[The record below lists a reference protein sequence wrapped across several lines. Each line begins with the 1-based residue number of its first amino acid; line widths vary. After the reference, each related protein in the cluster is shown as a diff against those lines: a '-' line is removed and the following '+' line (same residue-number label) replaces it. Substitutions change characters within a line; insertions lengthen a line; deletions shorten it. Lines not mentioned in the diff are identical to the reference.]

1 MKKIIAHAA
10 IVAAITLSTAPAA
23 LAQPT
28 LSIDHGGGDL
38 GTFSIGVLDGVAFTA
53 SNETGPLVWSIA
65 SGGALPPG
73 LALRT
78 DVPPWSSWAEIS
90 ISGVATVPGFY
101 SFRLQV
107 TDGAT
112 VDFRDFTITIT
123 DLALADHWNL
133 PDAFLGNA
141 YTPYT
146 LTALNAAGMVTF
158 SAPTANP
165 PADFWGVPPGMTLS
179 AAGVLSGTPTHDG
192 YYNIP
197 IAVSDGAHTVT
208 FNRNLAVNTIRITP
222 GLLVAEQG
230 EVFFGDIEA
239 TGGTGSFTYTASWV
253 PDGLSFNTANGDLSG
268 VTTYSPGRY
277 SIQITATDTSGVSAF
292 RQVSLF
298 VVGSQPSL
306 MSVWTGGRAD
316 CTFGTP
322 CSITV
327 SANNGGVPPF
337 TWSAT
342 GLPPGMGI
350 RFGEGATTSWVNAG
364 DGEIWGVPTALG
376 TFEAFVT
383 VTDSDGKIAT
393 NRLEVH
399 VSPLWVSTFFAEAQ
413 LDTLYTSQLRVI
425 GGQPF
430 YTATELDGRWPVGMS
445 LDSGTLT
452 LSGTP
457 EETGRFSRRVDL
469 QDTVGNTIRMF
480 LGVFVRGP
488 DTTLQISSYEDLGF
502 ISTGFF
508 YSQQLQACCVP
519 TQQWSIESGALPP
532 GVTLSSTGL
541 LQGTPTTPGT
551 YTFLLQV
558 ADAEFPTDNFA
569 RRQFRIVVTPLFVN
583 TSYRLP
589 FGHVGEPYPYPAG
602 GGVQLEVDGGT
613 GPYTWVLEPF
623 QPTLPPGL
631 TLSSGGL
638 LSGTPTAVG
647 RFSFNVLVTD
657 GAANTLRAY
666 FEVSIFEAGDFPP
679 IELFLPQFSPFTLGS
694 SITHSL
700 NATGGSGVYTYSI
713 SSGAPAIPGVR
724 LQNGPPLPTYATS
737 SAMLLGVLATP
748 GTFTTSIHVEDSAG
762 NQVDVPFTVTVL
774 SINVLSQNS
783 IPKATFGEPYSF
795 TLVPFGGSGNY
806 QWQVDSFSV
815 LPAGLT
821 LNAVTGEIFG
831 TPAASGSF
839 GFSVRLTDLD
849 LPAPNA
855 IWSFHNLTVDPFAI
869 TNAGLLPVGTA
880 GTPYNVTFT
889 APGCGPSCVWSL
901 SGGLPNGLTFAG
913 GVLSGTPLQGQNTT
927 LTVSATG
934 AGATVS
940 KVFSLQVLGNPPSA
954 LSLSNVPTTMSTRLG
969 GGGATLLSTQGGTP
983 PYSLAVIGGALPDG
997 LSLQLGAD
1005 VGGFQSPAVMH
1016 IAGKAMSAGL
1026 HTFTL
1031 QATDSLFA
1039 TATRTVTWNVETH
1052 AFEFTNLPL
1061 PGTTLA
1067 YQQATP
1073 YVQPLL
1079 VYGGTSSYAWSAPS
1093 GMPPGLT
1100 LDPSTG
1106 MVSGIPTNTGFFNV
1120 PIRVDDGGAFI
1131 TRNVNINIAGP
1142 TVTNFSFDAQPNLG
1156 VLSVGGSST
1165 LTLSTSNGVGVVTIT
1180 AESPLPPGFVL
1191 LSGDSLTNPG
1201 ATPAVSMTPLAAG
1214 PFSFTLR
1221 AEDSAMPA
1229 NVAVRTFS
1237 GTAVPITA
1245 VSTAFAD
1252 GSVGASYSQK
1262 LHAAATNGPVT
1273 FSLSPSSAPLPPGL
1287 SLSADGVISGIPTAP
1302 SSGQSAQILATDAL
1316 GNTLTVRVFIRVSP
1330 LAITNPSILPEAS
1343 AGAFYEETLSVT
1355 GTGGAPVTWT
1365 PGGLPG
1371 GLSLSSD
1378 GVISGTAP
1386 GAGSVLN
1393 FSVTAT
1399 TATASVSKRFTIFV
1413 RSSTPSLLNF
1423 PLQAGQLPDAVVGQ
1437 PVSFN
1442 LSQLSGGTPPYSWAV
1457 ASGSTLPSGLQIAGG
1472 ADLPSSAAPGTASI
1486 VGAVHVPGDYTFDL
1500 VGADTSGKTVRR
1512 TFTLHVSV
1520 IGIPSGT
1527 RTPVAGQAFAQ
1538 QFTGFGGTPPYTF
1551 SIAPLSP
1558 AQDMLPPGMMLPSSG
1573 LWSGVAQS
1581 TGGYQFR
1588 LTVQDAAGNTFSRNI
1603 SYQVGSLSGLRVIN
1617 TNPADQWVGADRTLF
1632 LATGAGSNY
1641 MWTTVSGTLPP
1652 GMALVANDPEFDPSG
1667 TVLVGR
1673 VNTPGTYVFT
1683 LRATDPSDMSKF
1695 ADRQFTYNVSSMQ
1708 VVAPSPLG
1716 QGLWRAEVG
1725 LPFSETIR
1733 VAGGAPPYTFAV
1745 SPFVPLPPG
1754 LSMSAAGEVAGI
1766 PLVTGVFPIGVRVTD
1781 SSGDRLTLTL
1791 GPSLFVMPT
1800 GETPPLLPNCC
1811 LSGPL
1816 WDASVG
1822 APYSNAL
1829 DPTVRGGVPPYSFS
1843 LETGSMLPSGMTILP
1858 GGNGVSA
1865 FLGGIP
1871 TTAGEHEFSLV
1882 ATDAVGQS
1890 LTLTYQRF
1898 VSELRISPDSLAA
1911 FETGSPV
1918 NVQFTAAG
1926 GSAPYEFE
1934 VPPNSDL
1941 PPGLTFTPS
1950 GLLSGAPTAPGNFLV
1965 WMKVTDNIGRSLGK
1979 LYRLA
1984 VDNPAGEAPAIRLSR
1999 APLTFTYAQLGGAP
2013 PPSGVDVTATNNAA
2027 LPFTLALTSIPG
2039 ATLSLTAGTTP
2050 AIVTLSLDPVALDSA
2065 AVGTYAGV
2073 LGARAPGATNVY
2085 DAVPVVLT
2093 VNPPAPCTYSVNPTG
2108 SSMSAAGGAGSFS
2121 VSTPSHCAWTATT
2134 ADPWITI
2141 TAGAGGTG
2149 NGAVSFSAAPNG
2161 GAAARPGS
2169 ITVNGAVYSL
2179 TQFGS
2184 ACSFALLPSTLSATA
2199 AGGNASIGL
2208 SASDSSC
2215 AWDVSSLAPG
2225 LGASPM
2231 SGTGGATLDITVSPN
2246 LSPGLR
2252 VLTATIAG
2260 LTLTVNQSGIDCTV
2274 SLNPTDSSF
2283 GAAGGSG
2290 SVAITTAAGCGYST
2304 VPGPSWIAISSGESG
2319 TGSGTLEYSVAPNS
2333 TTLARTG
2340 AITIG
2345 GQPFPISQ
2353 AGLACSATVDTS
2365 ALGTPFGPSE
2375 ATGSIAITTNGPNC
2389 SWVASSLAPWA
2400 TVLPPASG
2408 LGNGTVFVS
2417 VASNATSLAPRST
2430 SLTVAGQTVG
2440 ITQVGTTCTYAL
2452 QSSNGA
2458 VPPAGGSGSVGVIS
2472 PAACGWSAV
2481 SNDPAWLTITSS
2493 GTGGSTNVNFS
2504 AAPNTSTTPR
2514 VGTLTIAGLPYTVS
2528 QPGAVCS
2535 YSLGSSGAP
2544 ASSAGDGGSFGFST
2558 TTTGCTPAVASFA
2571 GWITA
2576 SSTFA
2581 DTSGTVTYAVAPN
2594 PSSLVRT
2601 GTIQVGNRTFAITQG
2616 GTPCAFSL
2624 DRYGMVFN
2632 YLGGAASVLGSPSL
2646 DPAVCTPVNG
2656 TTQPTIV
2663 TLGVL
2668 TGPVANI
2675 FTQPY
2680 TVAPFSTLTF
2690 GVRFAHI
2697 IFGGQI
2703 FTVKQT
2709 SW

>member
-1 MKKIIAHAA
+1 MKKIFTHAV
-10 IVAAITLSTAPAA
+10 IVAAITLSTAPSA
-23 LAQPT
+23 LAQVH
-28 LSIDHGGGDL
+28 IDWGGGADL
-38 GTFSIGVLDGVAFTA
+38 GTHSIGVLDGLAFTA
-53 SNETGPLVWSIA
+53 SNEAGPLDWSIT
-65 SGGALPPG
+65 SGALPTG
-73 LALRT
+73 LALRA
-78 DVPPWSSWAEIS
+78 DLPPWMTWADIS

-107 TDGAT
+107 TDGVT
-112 VDFRDFTITIT
+112 VDFRDFTVTIT
-123 DLALADHWNL
+123 GLALADHWNF
-133 PDAFLGNA
+133 PDAFLGHA
-141 YTPYT
+141 YTPYA
-146 LTALNAAGMVTF
+146 LTALNAAGPVTF
-158 SAPTANP
+158 SAP
-165 PADFWGVPPGMTLS
+165 PAAPGNFYGVPPGMTLS
-179 AAGVLSGTPTHDG
+179 GGVLSGLPTAAG

-197 IAVSDGAHTVT
+197 ITVSDGVHTVI
-208 FNRNLAVNTIRITP
+208 FYRSLAVNTIRIAP
-222 GLLVAEQG
+222 GLLVAAQG
-230 EVFFGDIEA
+230 EAFFGDIEA
-239 TGGTGSFTYTASWV
+239 TGGTGTFTYTASWV
-253 PDGLSFNTANGDLSG
+253 PDGLSFDSANGDFTG
-268 VTTYSPGRY
+268 VATYPGRY
-277 SIQITATDTSGVSAF
+277 SIQITATDTNGVSAF
-292 RQVSLF
+292 RQISLF

-306 MSVWTGGRAD
+306 MSVWTGGGRVD
-316 CTFGTP
+316 CTFGAP
-322 CSITV
+322 CSVTV
-327 SANNGGVPPF
+327 SANNGGVPPL

-342 GLPPGMGI
+342 GLPAGMGI
-350 RFGEGATTSWVNAG
+350 RFGEGATSSWVNESE
-364 DGEIWGVPTALG
+364 GEIWGVPTALG
-376 TFEAFVT
+376 TFESFVT

-393 NRLEVH
+393 NRLEIH
-399 VSPLWVSTFFAEAQ
+399 VSPLWVSTFFGEAQ
-413 LDTLYTSQLRVI
+413 LDVAYASQLRVI

-445 LDSGTLT
+445 LDSGTLV

-457 EETGRFSRRVDL
+457 VETGWFSRRVDL

-488 DTTLQISSYEDLGF
+488 DTTLQIQTYEDLGF
-502 ISTGFF
+502 IRDGFF
-508 YSQQLQACCVP
+508 YSQQLLACCVP
-519 TQQWSIESGALPP
+519 TQEWSLIGGSLPP
-532 GVTLSSTGL
+532 GVSLSSTGL

-558 ADAEFPTDNFA
+558 VDAEYPAVNFA

-613 GPYTWVLEPF
+613 GSYTWALEPF

-647 RFSFNVLVTD
+647 RFNFNVIVTD
-657 GAANTLRAY
+657 SAANSQRGY

-679 IELFLPQFSPFTLGS
+679 IDLFLPQFSPFTLGS

-700 NATGGSGVYTYSI
+700 NATGGSGGYTYSI

-774 SINVLSQNS
+774 PINVLSQSS
-783 IPKATFGEPYSF
+783 IPKATLGEPYSF

-815 LPAGLT
+815 LPSGLA

-839 GFSVRLTDLD
+839 GFTVRLTDLD

-889 APGCGPSCVWSL
+889 APGCGPPCVWSL
-901 SGGLPNGLTFAG
+901 SGGLPNGLTFASG
-913 GVLSGTPLQGQNTT
+913 MLSGTPLQGQNTT

-940 KVFSLQVLGNPPSA
+940 KVFSLRVLGNPPSA
-954 LSLSNVPTTMSTRLG
+954 LSLSNVSTTMSSRLG
-969 GGGATLLSTQGGTP
+969 GGFATLLSTQGGTP
-983 PYSLAVIGGALPDG
+983 PYSLAVIGGALPAG

-1005 VGGFQSPAVMH
+1005 VGSFQSPAVMH
-1016 IAGKAMSAGL
+1016 IAGRAMSAGL

-1031 QATDSLFA
+1031 QATDSLGA

-1079 VYGGTSSYAWSAPS
+1079 VYGGTSSYVWSAPF

-1100 LDPSTG
+1100 LDAFG
-1106 MVSGIPTNTGFFNV
+1106 VVSGIPTNTGFFNV

-1131 TRNVNINIAGP
+1131 SRNVNINIAGP
-1142 TVTNFSFDAQPNLG
+1142 TVTNFSFNAQANLG

-1165 LTLSTSNGVGVVTIT
+1165 LTLSTSNGVGAVTIT
-1180 AESPLPPGFVL
+1180 PESPLPPGFVL
-1191 LSGDSLTNPG
+1191 LSGNSLTNPG
-1201 ATPAVSMTPLAAG
+1201 ATPVVSMTPLAAG

-1262 LHAAATNGPVT
+1262 LHVAATNGPVT
-1273 FSLSPSSAPLPPGL
+1273 FSLSPTSVPLPPGL
-1287 SLSADGVISGIPTAP
+1287 SLSADGVISGIPTSP

-1316 GNTLTVRVFIRVSP
+1316 GNTLTVSAFIRVSP

-1343 AGAFYEETLSVT
+1343 AGVFYEETLSVT
-1355 GTGGAPVTWT
+1355 GTGGAPVMWT

-1378 GVISGTAP
+1378 GVISGTP
-1386 GAGSVLN
+1386 QGAGSVLN

-1423 PLQAGQLPDAVVGQ
+1423 PLQAGQLPDVVVGQ
-1437 PVSFN
+1437 SVNHN

-1457 ASGSTLPSGLQIAGG
+1457 APGSTLPSGLQIAGG

-1500 VGADTSGKTVRR
+1500 VGSDMSGKTVRR
-1512 TFTLHVSV
+1512 TFRLHVSV
-1520 IGIPSGT
+1520 IGIPIGT

-1558 AQDMLPPGMMLPSSG
+1558 SQDMLPPGMTLPSSG

-1588 LTVQDAAGNTFSRNI
+1588 LTVQDAVGNTFSRNI

-1632 LATGAGSNY
+1632 LATGAGSNF

-1652 GMALVANDPEFDPSG
+1652 GMALIANDPEFDPGG

-1673 VNTPGTYVFT
+1673 VNTPDTYVFT
-1683 LRATDPSDMSKF
+1683 LRATDPSNASNF

-1733 VAGGAPPYTFAV
+1733 VAGGAPPYTFAL

-1781 SSGDRLTLTL
+1781 SSGDTLTFTL

-1800 GETPPLLPNCC
+1800 GEAPPLLPSCC
-1811 LSGPL
+1811 LGGSL

-1843 LETGSMLPSGMTILP
+1843 LETGSMLPSGMTLLP

-1882 ATDAVGQS
+1882 ATDAVGQM

-1950 GLLSGAPTAPGNFLV
+1950 GWLSGTPTAPGNFLV

-2013 PPSGVDVTATNNAA
+2013 PPMGVDVTATNNAA
-2027 LPFTLALTSIPG
+2027 LPFTLALTGIPG

-2050 AIVTLSLDPVALDSA
+2050 ATTTLGLDPVALDSA

-2093 VNPPAPCTYSVNPTG
+2093 VNPAAPCTYSVNPTG
-2108 SSMSAAGGAGSFS
+2108 GSMSAAGGAGSFS
-2121 VSTPSHCAWTATT
+2121 VSTPNHCAWTATT

-2169 ITVNGAVYSL
+2169 ISVNGAVYSL

-2215 AWDVSSLAPG
+2215 AW
-2225 LGASPM
+2225 GASGLDASPA
-2231 SGTGGATLDITVSPN
+2231 SGAGSATINITVPPN
-2246 LSPGLR
+2246 PLPGSR

-2283 GAAGGSG
+2283 GSAGGSG

-2304 VPGPSWIAISSGESG
+2304 VPGPSWIAITSGESG
-2319 TGSGTLEYSVAPNS
+2319 TGPGMLEYSVAPNS
-2333 TTLARTG
+2333 TTLARTST
-2340 AITIG
+2340 ITIG
-2345 GQPFPISQ
+2345 GRPFQISQ
-2353 AGLACSATVDTS
+2353 AGLACSATIDTS
-2365 ALGTPFGPSE
+2365 GLGTPFGSGP
-2375 ATGSIAITTNGPNC
+2375 ATGAIIITTNGSNC
-2389 SWVASSLAPWA
+2389 SWEASSPAFWAPVSPQA
-2400 TVLPPASG
+2400 G
-2408 LGNGTVFVS
+2408 IGNGTVFVE
-2417 VASNATSLAPRST
+2417 VGSNATSLAPRST

-2440 ITQVGTTCTYAL
+2440 ITQIGLMCTYAL

-2458 VPPAGGSGSVGVIS
+2458 VPPAGGSGTVGVIS
-2472 PAACGWSAV
+2472 PSACGWTAV
-2481 SNDPAWLTITSS
+2481 SNDPAWLTITSA

-2504 AAPNTSTTPR
+2504 AAPNTNTTPR
-2514 VGTLTIAGLPYTVS
+2514 AGTLTIAGLAYTVT
-2528 QPGAVCS
+2528 QPGAACS
-2535 YSLGSSGAP
+2535 YSLGSSGAS

-2581 DTSGTVTYAVAPN
+2581 GTSGTVTYAVAPN

-2601 GTIQVGNRTFAITQG
+2601 GTIQVGNRTFAIIQG
-2616 GTPCAFSL
+2616 GTACAFSL

-2632 YLGGAASVLGSPSL
+2632 HLGGSASVLGSPSL

-2668 TGPVANI
+2668 TGPLANI

-2680 TVAPFSTLTF
+2680 TVTPFSTLTF